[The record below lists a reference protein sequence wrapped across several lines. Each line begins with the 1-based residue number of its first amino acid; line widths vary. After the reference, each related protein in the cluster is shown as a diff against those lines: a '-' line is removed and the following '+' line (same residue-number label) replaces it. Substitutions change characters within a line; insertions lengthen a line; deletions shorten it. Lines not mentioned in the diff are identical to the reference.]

1 MNNLNIENRLI
12 RITSDN
18 EAKMIS
24 TTKKIGLELNLQEF
38 QHYCCTAHILNLIV
52 KAALSTGIIPESVK
66 KLRTF
71 ISIIRNSPKQMNKLK
86 EYFKIEN
93 APFKM
98 LLPDYTTKWNY
109 TYYIIDRALEIKGFL
124 VHLISNLLLLTNN

>member
-98 LLPDYTTKWNY
+98 PLSDCTTRWNY
-109 TYYIIDRALEIKGFL
+109 TYYMI
-124 VHLISNLLLLTNN
+124 N